1 MFSLPCKHKKAAS
14 RPPMPLYRFDT
25 GNFRNCFSY
34 YSFNDAL
41 KSELS
46 ARAAVACALETYS
59 YDVVRCKFYEF
70 DISAVSLKERLDF
83 FDAL

>member
-1 MFSLPCKHKKAAS
+1 MFSLPRKHKKAAS

-46 ARAAVACALETYS
+46 ARAAVACALEAYS

-70 DISAVSLKERLDF
+70 DISAVSLKERLDLF
-83 FDAL
+83 NAL

>member
-1 MFSLPCKHKKAAS
+1 MFFLPCKYKKAAL
-14 RPPMPLYRFDT
+14 RPPMQLYRFDT

-46 ARAAVACALETYS
+46 ARAAVACALKAYS

-70 DISAVSLKERLDF
+70 DISAVSLKERLDLF
-83 FDAL
+83 NAL